1 MVMDGRHAGQAFSEV
16 IGAEG
21 REKIEGASA
30 AVIGCGARG
39 SITAGLL
46 ARSGIGRLRLIDR
59 DVVSPGPLEGDGV
72 VARPVDP
79 TAISRASSVAR
90 NVRRI
95 TSATRVEVRDED
107 LHFQNIAEL
116 CEGFDVLVDGVDNF
130 QTRFLLN
137 DFSSAEGIPWVYGE
151 FRGTS
156 GFSRVIIPGRTPCLR
171 CLFPDPPGP
180 GGIVNSEPFA
190 IIRPMVQAVASF
202 QAEQALRI
210 IADGKMPGKELQVD
224 ALSGESREE
233 DTTGHPGADCPCC
246 RKSEFPWMDGGTA
259 ESITSLC
266 GTGSVQ
272 IQPAVRG
279 SRLDLQELAGR
290 FAEKNVL
297 RCNDYL
303 LQLRINDYELTVFSN
318 GRAIIKGVEDHVK
331 ARILYSRYIGN

>member
-1 MVMDGRHAGQAFSEV
+1 MVMDGLHAGQAFPEV
-16 IGAEG
+16 IGAKG
-21 REKIEGASA
+21 RKKIEGASA

-39 SITAGLL
+39 SIVAGLL

-59 DVVSPGPLEGDGV
+59 DVVSPGLQEGDGV
-72 VARPVDP
+72 VALPEDA
-79 TAISRASSVAR
+79 TAISRAAASAR
-90 NVRRI
+90 HVRKI
-95 TSATRVEVRDED
+95 TSATQVEVRDED
-107 LHFQNIAEL
+107 LDFQNIKDL
-116 CEGFDVLVDGVDNF
+116 CGGFDVLVDGVDNF
-130 QTRFLLN
+130 QTRYLLN
-137 DFSSAEGIPWVYGE
+137 DYSSAEGIPWVFGA

-156 GFSRVIIPGRTPCLR
+156 GFSRLIIPGRTPCLR
-171 CLFPDPPGP
+171 CLLPEPPGP
-180 GGIVNSEPFA
+180 GGIVNAEPFA
-190 IIRPMVQAVASF
+190 IIRPAVQAVAAF
-202 QAEQALRI
+202 QAQQALRV
-210 IADGKMPGKELQVD
+210 IADGKMSGKELQVD

-246 RKSEFPWMDGGTA
+246 RKTEFPWMDGRTA

-279 SRLDLQELAGR
+279 SRLDLQKLAGR

-318 GRAIIKGVEDHVK
+318 GRAIIKGVEDHGK